1 MVLTVTMLI
10 SHNIKISGDYLEI
23 RGMTMF
29 QTKVEYLMKSI
40 EKQTLRFHNFY
51 LFVFILWYSTEI
63 MMNIKLEM
71 IFGITVHTINAMINI
86 CILALLMFQMVLLL
100 PSYKKRDFFIIAGIT
115 LPIVAAAI
123 LSGNKQ
129 LLSAWMFIVAAK
141 EVSFENII
149 KAVYR
154 TLCMMIPLVIFLH
167 LTGVIEEFTKPRG
180 DELRHSLGFAHPNQL
195 GIVLFQL
202 VVCHCYLHRNK
213 IRAVDFILVSAALL
227 FTYIVPNS
235 QSACLSMFL
244 LLAVWI
250 FCGKFQNC
258 RPKIKNV
265 YGKAL
270 VMLALL
276 CNAGSVF
283 LSIVD
288 VRRFPFLRKIDFLI
302 SDRFAT
308 GYITLQ
314 VYGIRLWGQPVFLH
328 EEERIRMG
336 MADGAGRLYL
346 DNSYLSL
353 LIRYGVI
360 SYFIFS
366 VAYLMLMN
374 YFRKKEQYFMVSVL
388 FVFAVYGVMENCLFS
403 AFHNV
408 FLLTFADMLYEKLGS
423 GGFPRLFAAVSGK
436 GRE

>member
-1 MVLTVTMLI
+1 MKLKR
-10 SHNIKISGDYLEI
+10 HNI
-23 RGMTMF
+23 F
-29 QTKVEYLMKSI
+29 
-40 EKQTLRFHNFY
+40 
-51 LFVFILWYSTEI
+51 LFIFILWYVNEI
-63 MMNIKLEM
+63 ICKTTMKSIFGIPVGRIDNMVKYLSLGLLLVQM
-71 IFGITVHTINAMINI
+71 IFGQT
-86 CILALLMFQMVLLL
+86 
-100 PSYKKRDFFIIAGIT
+100 YKKKEIVGIGILSVPFIIT
-115 LPIVAAAI
+115 AAV
-123 LSGNKQ
+123 SGNYS
-129 LLSAWMFIVAAK
+129 LLSAWMFVAAAK
-141 EVSFENII
+141 EVSFEKIV

-154 TLCMMIPLVIFLH
+154 ILCVMIPFVVFLR
-167 LTGVIEEFTKPRG
+167 LAGAIEEFTKPRG

-265 YGKAL
+265 YGKVL

-288 VRRFPFLRKIDFLI
+288 VRRFPFLRKMDFLI

-328 EEERIRMG
+328 EEERLRMG

-346 DNSYLSL
+346 DNSYLAL
-353 LIRYGVI
+353 LIRYGMI

-366 VAYLMLMN
+366 IAYLLLMN

-408 FLLTFADMLYEKLGS
+408 FLLTFTDMLYEKLGS